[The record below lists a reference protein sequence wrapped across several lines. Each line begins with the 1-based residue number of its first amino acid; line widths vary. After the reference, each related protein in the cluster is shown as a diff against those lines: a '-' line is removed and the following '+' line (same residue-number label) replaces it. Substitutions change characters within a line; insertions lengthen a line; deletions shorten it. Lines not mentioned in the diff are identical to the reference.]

1 MDLGGADSGDLM
13 SSVRRLGRSLLG
25 LVHTRVELFTVE
37 LQEEKLRA
45 INLVLWLSVA
55 VAFGL
60 AGILIAVGALALFLW
75 QTAGYAGLIGLAL
88 TALAVAA
95 GVFWSVRHRILHGPE
110 PFAGTVDEFRKD
122 AECLRQRE

>member
-1 MDLGGADSGDLM
+1 MAHDGADSGDLM

-25 LVHTRVELFTVE
+25 HVHTRVELFTVE

-45 INLVLWLSVA
+45 LNLVLWLSVA
-55 VAFGL
+55 VAFGM
-60 AGILIAVGALALFLW
+60 AGILIAVGVLALFLW
-75 QTAGYAGLIGLAL
+75 QTAGYAGLIGLAVA
-88 TALAVAA
+88 ALAAAA

-122 AECLRQRE
+122 AECLRPRE